1 MWRVDDSI
9 GARIAAYRKRKG
21 MTQALLAG
29 LVGRSES
36 WLSQV
41 ERGARDVDR
50 LSVLLRL
57 AELLNVTVEMLT
69 GKAAPARDSATAP
82 ALLDGVRAALTRYDR
97 LATAPTRL
105 PPFPQLRALVVETHR
120 AYQSARYAQTARMLP
135 AVLAGVDA
143 YQDAS
148 RPVQVARSSAYAVA
162 AKLLT
167 KVGDADLAWV
177 AADRA
182 ATAALAAES
191 LPAEG
196 LAAYQVTC
204 ALLRAGHGDRAEQ
217 VAVGAAERLMRRVG
231 EDNPELLSLTG
242 ALWLIAAVIAAR
254 HADRPTMTDRFTR
267 AAKLAETLGI
277 DANHGHSAFGPT
289 NVVLHRV
296 SAAVRMGDPLR
307 VLSAAATVNTNAL
320 PVALNGRRASLHLDL
335 ATAQAQRRHDPE
347 AVFHLIEAERIAP
360 ELLRYYVTAH
370 VIIRD
375 LLRRERRAQTPAL
388 RPLAARA
395 GVL

>member
-1 MWRVDDSI
+1 MWRVDESI

-57 AELLNVTVEMLT
+57 AELLDVTVEMLT

-120 AYQSARYAQTARMLP
+120 AYQSARYAQTA
-135 AVLAGVDA
+135 
-143 YQDAS
+143 
-148 RPVQVARSSAYAVA
+148 
-162 AKLLT
+162 
-167 KVGDADLAWV
+167 
-177 AADRA
+177 
-182 ATAALAAES
+182 
-191 LPAEG
+191 
-196 LAAYQVTC
+196 
-204 ALLRAGHGDRAEQ
+204 
-217 VAVGAAERLMRRVG
+217 
-231 EDNPELLSLTG
+231 
-242 ALWLIAAVIAAR
+242 
-254 HADRPTMTDRFTR
+254 
-267 AAKLAETLGI
+267 
-277 DANHGHSAFGPT
+277 
-289 NVVLHRV
+289 
-296 SAAVRMGDPLR
+296 RMGDPLR

>member
-242 ALWLIAAVIAAR
+242 ALWLIAAVIA
-254 HADRPTMTDRFTR
+254 
-267 AAKLAETLGI
+267 
-277 DANHGHSAFGPT
+277 
-289 NVVLHRV
+289 
-296 SAAVRMGDPLR
+296 
-307 VLSAAATVNTNAL
+307 NAL